1 MQRRKLFWFAGVGI
15 AAVLV
20 QGVVSAWRGVS
31 GGGGG
36 GSAPGGGEGDATV
49 TARSQGA
56 TQIVL
61 ARTDG
66 PFLLDGGP
74 VRVPMRAMPTR
85 AGAKARSLAAL
96 LERVQQDE
104 HVLLVLRGLH
114 ADQPPNIVVQ
124 VYLGLTEGE
133 TPAAQ
138 DDPHYAGTLNFSNV
152 VRPPGAEGA
161 QGPDQFDSFD
171 VSDVIQNLRTSKKL
185 TDPIHLTLQPVGKAA
200 EGSKPSISRI
210 DLVLQ

>member
-1 MQRRKLFWFAGVGI
+1 MLRRKLLWFAGVGI

-20 QGVVSAWRGVS
+20 Q
-31 GGGGG
+31 
-36 GSAPGGGEGDATV
+36 DV
-49 TARSQGA
+49 TTTALQGP

-66 PFLLDGGP
+66 PFMLDSGP
-74 VRVPMRAMPTR
+74 TRIPLRAMPTR

-96 LERVQQDE
+96 LDRVQPDE
-104 HVLLVLRGLH
+104 HVLLVMRGLH
-114 ADQPPNIVVQ
+114 AEHPPNFTVQ
-124 VYLGLTEGE
+124 VFLGLAEGE
-133 TPAAQ
+133 TPAAAP
-138 DDPHYAGTLNFSNV
+138 DDPHYAGTLNFANV
-152 VRPPGAEGA
+152 ARPAGSEGA

-171 VSDVIQNLRTSKKL
+171 VSDVIQNLRTAKKL

>member
-1 MQRRKLFWFAGVGI
+1 MLRRKLLWFAGVGI

-20 QGVVSAWRGVS
+20 QDV
-31 GGGGG
+31 
-36 GSAPGGGEGDATV
+36 TM

-66 PFLLDGGP
+66 PFMLDSGP
-74 VRVPMRAMPTR
+74 TRIPLRAMPTR

-96 LERVQQDE
+96 LDRVQQDE

-114 ADQPPNIVVQ
+114 AEHPPNFVVE
-124 VYLGLTEGE
+124 VFLGLAEGE
-133 TPAAQ
+133 TPAAAP
-138 DDPHYAGTLNFSNV
+138 DDPHYAGTVNFANV
-152 VRPPGAEGA
+152 ARPAGSEGA

-171 VSDVIQNLRTSKKL
+171 VSDVIQNLRTAKKL
-185 TDPIHLTLQPVGKAA
+185 TDPVHLTLQPVGKAA

>member
-1 MQRRKLFWFAGVGI
+1 MQRRKLLWFAGVGI

-20 QGVVSAWRGVS
+20 TGVVSA
-31 GGGGG
+31 
-36 GSAPGGGEGDATV
+36 
-49 TARSQGA
+49 ARFQGA

-66 PFLLDGGP
+66 PFVLDAGP
-74 VRVPMRAMPTR
+74 IRVPLKAMPTR
-85 AGAKARSLAAL
+85 AGSKGRSLAAL
-96 LERVQQDE
+96 LDRVQQDE

-114 ADQPPNIVVQ
+114 AEQPPNIVVQ
-124 VYLGLTEGE
+124 VYLGLAEGE

-152 VRPPGAEGA
+152 VRPRGADGVH
-161 QGPDQFDSFD
+161 GPDQFDSFD
-171 VSDVIQNLRTSKKL
+171 VSDVIQNLRTAKKL
-185 TDPIHLTLQPVGKAA
+185 TDPVQLTLQPVGKAA
-200 EGSKPSISRI
+200 EGSKPTIARI